1 MQIVFISNYLTH
13 HQIPFCDEM
22 YRRLAG
28 GFLFVET
35 EPMTEER
42 KKLGWDLGEISKPY
56 VMNIHGEYETEK
68 DAIERINAANA
79 VIIGGTED
87 RYIYDRIREN
97 KMIFRYEE
105 RIFKKSWLMLLNPH
119 VLHML
124 HKCHYKNRKK
134 EMYVLC
140 ASAYLPKE
148 FKLLGLYKNRML
160 KWGYFPQTVSYD
172 ITGLMEGK
180 KHDIPELVWCARF
193 IDWKHPEAV
202 VKMAESLRRSQVK
215 FHITMIGDGSL
226 FAEIKDKIEKRGL
239 QDDVSLTGAV
249 PYTKV
254 REYMEAA
261 NVFLATSD
269 RNEGWG
275 AVVNEA
281 MNCGCAVV
289 ADRAMGSVPFLI
301 RPGENGYAYR
311 NMDECREI
319 LQELLTDR
327 KICNSVGE
335 RAYRTII
342 ENWNAGVA
350 AENLLAFLA
359 GERKKGDAPGRMM

>member
-22 YRRLAG
+22 YHRLAG
-28 GFLFVET
+28 GFLFIET
-35 EPMTEER
+35 ELMTEER

-56 VMNIHGEYETEK
+56 VMNIHGECETEK
-68 DAIERINAANA
+68 DAMERINAADV
-79 VIIGGTED
+79 VIIGGTEE

-140 ASAYLPKE
+140 ASAYLSKE
-148 FKLLGLYKNRML
+148 FRLLGLYKNRML

-172 ITGLMEGK
+172 ITGLMERK
-180 KHDIPELVWCARF
+180 KQDIPELVWCARF
-193 IDWKHPEAV
+193 IDWKHPEIV
-202 VKMAESLRRSQVK
+202 VKVAESLRKRQVK
-215 FHITMIGDGSL
+215 FHITMIGDGGL
-226 FAEIKDKIEKRGL
+226 FAKIKDKIEKRGL
-239 QDDVSLTGAV
+239 QDNVSLTGAV

-261 NVFLATSD
+261 NIFLATSD

-289 ADRAMGSVPFLI
+289 ADRMMGSVPYLI
-301 RPGENGYAYR
+301 EDGINGYSYADFDQCEQMVAGLIQ
-311 NMDECREI
+311 NKEKCRE
-319 LQELLTDR
+319 LGR
-327 KICNSVGE
+327 M
-335 RAYRTII
+335 AYKTII
-342 ENWNAGVA
+342 ESWNAEIAVN
-350 AENLLAFLA
+350 NLMAFIE
-359 GERKKGDAPGRMM
+359 GERKKGNAPGLMI